1 MREILHS
8 LAPVLGILGFAYLT
22 FNVMVFV
29 GVSNGG
35 HADYIPYLNAPIKFF
50 VQIAG

>member
-1 MREILHS
+1 MRTIVQNV
-8 LAPVLGILGFAYLT
+8 APTLSILGFMYLT
-22 FNVMVFV
+22 FNAMVFV

-35 HADYIPYLNAPIKFF
+35 HADYIPYLNAPLKFL